1 MANYSM
7 VSSSLNTQYSGSI
20 HKLLAIGQNN
30 IANLSGSIEGQYS
43 TLLRVE
49 WGNYSYPDS
58 SFTATAITECR
69 GCDEGVDPI
78 TVPAG
83 TYIEGPI
90 GRLKTGNVGGWIIYT
105 SVA

>member
-7 VSSSLNTQYSGSI
+7 TSSSINTSYSGSI
-20 HKLLAIGQNN
+20 VKLLA
-30 IANLSGSIEGQYS
+30 LGSINTGSLGDS

-58 SFTATAITECR
+58 SFTPTAITECR

-90 GRLKTGNVGGWIIYT
+90 GRLKTGNKGGWIIYKT
-105 SVA
+105 YKS